1 VFTVYK
7 WLSGIYMKSSG
18 IGDPYDAPA
27 GLSQVTQLE
36 KRRAVEQWW
45 CVALKITPRCHH
57 LIWPFDRV
65 RPGAFRLV
73 MCRDVALA
81 RAEPAVSEMKCF
93 ADPPLAAR
101 VPESGSAQE
110 VGAQTTLD
118 NMQRGSDR
126 VELPSGHGGDVG

>member
-118 NMQRGSDR
+118 NM
-126 VELPSGHGGDVG
+126 